1 MIKFENVSKTY
12 PNGVKGLKNIN
23 LEIEQGEFVS
33 IIGLSGAGKSTLIR
47 TINRMLDI
55 SEGKLTVDG
64 IDVTKLKG
72 KSLRKFR
79 RNKVGMIFQSFN
91 LVTRTTVIKNVLTS
105 IVPDIPFFR
114 SLFGIYTK
122 QEKLHALEA
131 LDKVGIVDKAFIRAD
146 QLSGGQQQRVAIGR
160 AMITDPSLLLADE
173 PTGALDSKSASNTL
187 DLFDKI
193 NENGQTILMVTHSTV
208 AASRAKRV
216 LFIKDGL
223 IYNQLYR
230 GERSDQQMFELIS
243 ETLTVMA
250 NRGEAHV

>member
-64 IDVTKLKG
+64 TDVSKLKG

-91 LVTRTTVIKNVLTS
+91 LVKRTNWFYVIIVISTS
-105 IVPDIPFFR
+105 I
-114 SLFGIYTK
+114 Y
-122 QEKLHALEA
+122 
-131 LDKVGIVDKAFIRAD
+131 KVVFYVRKAF
-146 QLSGGQQQRVAIGR
+146 
-160 AMITDPSLLLADE
+160 P
-173 PTGALDSKSASNTL
+173 
-187 DLFDKI
+187 KI
-193 NENGQTILMVTHSTV
+193 
-208 AASRAKRV
+208 
-216 LFIKDGL
+216 F
-223 IYNQLYR
+223 
-230 GERSDQQMFELIS
+230 
-243 ETLTVMA
+243 
-250 NRGEAHV
+250 

>member
-64 IDVTKLKG
+64 TDVSKLK
-72 KSLRKFR
+72 
-79 RNKVGMIFQSFN
+79 GMIFQSFN

-122 QEKLHALEA
+122 KEKLHALEA

-146 QLSGGQQQRVAIGR
+146 QLSGGQQQ
-160 AMITDPSLLLADE
+160 
-173 PTGALDSKSASNTL
+173 
-187 DLFDKI
+187 
-193 NENGQTILMVTHSTV
+193 H
-208 AASRAKRV
+208 
-216 LFIKDGL
+216 
-223 IYNQLYR
+223 
-230 GERSDQQMFELIS
+230 
-243 ETLTVMA
+243 
-250 NRGEAHV
+250 